1 MIIKWLNKVLKVLEN
16 AQKWERFLRIEQMF
30 HFSMNQIVVSFSK
43 MHTGHHSGE
52 KKAQIWDFLGRAP

>member
-1 MIIKWLNKVLKVLEN
+1 MPKNEKGLSEI
-16 AQKWERFLRIEQMF
+16 LRIEQMF